1 MTDYKPIPCIDYSLL
16 EEAIVLRRALRLGW
30 HDDDGQ
36 DHVETVKPLDLVTRD
51 SEEFLIFQCHN
62 AERGEVRLDRIVG
75 FEAIHNA

>member
-36 DHVETVKPLDLVTRD
+36 DHVETVQPADLRTRNG
-51 SEEFLIFQCHN
+51 EEFLIFL
-62 AERGEVRLDRIVG
+62 RKDGDRREVRLDRIVG
-75 FEAIHNA
+75 FEPVAGA